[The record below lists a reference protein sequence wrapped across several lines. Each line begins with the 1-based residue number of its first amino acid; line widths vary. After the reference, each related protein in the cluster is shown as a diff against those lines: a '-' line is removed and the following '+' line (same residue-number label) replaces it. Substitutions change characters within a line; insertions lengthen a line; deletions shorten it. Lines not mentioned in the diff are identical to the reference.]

1 MLLDAIP
8 GRHWASGRR
17 YDAGD
22 DEGKRFCNAKKL
34 QMGAGGARRIEFTV
48 AVRSPIRLRRF
59 HSGGYV
65 ASRASFLFSL
75 SF

>member
-8 GRHWASGRR
+8 GRHRASGRR

-34 QMGAGGARRIEFTV
+34 QMGAGGARRIE
-48 AVRSPIRLRRF
+48 SPLV
-59 HSGGYV
+59 S
-65 ASRASFLFSL
+65 
-75 SF
+75 